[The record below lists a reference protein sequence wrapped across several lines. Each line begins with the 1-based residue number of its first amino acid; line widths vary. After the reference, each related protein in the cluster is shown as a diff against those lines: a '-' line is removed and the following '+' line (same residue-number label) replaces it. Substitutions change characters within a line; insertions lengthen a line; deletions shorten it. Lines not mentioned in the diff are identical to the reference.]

1 MTPPRH
7 AATILLLPSPRKDA
21 TLSDDLFLDGVLVR
35 IPARDRGWPLLLPA
49 APKNVHLTVTLGHP
63 KLCPLDDTAQD
74 RGYQVVGVAAGHRPI
89 GACVDVWLP
98 QAVLTR
104 HAEWVVPF
112 RGLAERV
119 FDLRLGPVRFA
130 LEHELALHAK
140 AAAVGVVAP

>member
-1 MTPPRH
+1 M
-7 AATILLLPSPRKDA
+7 
-21 TLSDDLFLDGVLVR
+21 LVR
-35 IPARDRGWPLLLPA
+35 IPARDRDWPLLLPA

-98 QAVLTR
+98 QAVLTH
-104 HAEWVVPF
+104 HATWAAPF

-140 AAAVGVVAP
+140 AAAIGVATP